1 MKKMFLIGAAVLALS
16 GCASSSRVAELE
28 EKMSAI
34 GQYSVATS
42 AKADIAVVAAT
53 DAIVIAKEAKVEA
66 NAAVESVNRMAENCC
81 RK

>member
-1 MKKMFLIGAAVLALS
+1 MKKVFLIAAAIATLS

-28 EKMSAI
+28 ESMKAI

-53 DAIVIAKEAKVEA
+53 EAVVIAKEAKVES
-66 NAAVESVNRMAENCC
+66 NAAVEAVNRMAENCC